1 MAAEN
6 DVLNKIKEARE
17 KGKKRKF
24 SQTFDLVISLAGV
37 DLKKPENRLNLDFL
51 LPEGRGKSIKVA
63 LIADSLTA
71 AAKDVVDL
79 LIRKEEIDALSKDV
93 KRLKS
98 LAREYDSFFGEISLM
113 PLIGKTLGQ
122 VLGPLG
128 KMPKPVPTNANI
140 KAFTEAARK
149 TIKIRVTT
157 TPVIHTIVGSEDMN
171 DEKIEANANALV
183 NFVRDKLPKGRNNI
197 KAVYIKLTMGPA
209 IKLPLKL

>member
-1 MAAEN
+1 MAEN
-6 DVLNKIKEARE
+6 EILSKIKEARE
-17 KGKKRKF
+17 KAKKRKF

-93 KRLKS
+93 KRLKT
-98 LAREYDSFFGEISLM
+98 LAGEYDSFFGEISLM

-128 KMPKPVPTNANI
+128 KMPKPVPPNANI
-140 KAFTEAARK
+140 KAFTEVARK

-157 TPVIHTIVGSEDMN
+157 TPVIHTIVGSEDMS

>member
-1 MAAEN
+1 MAEEI
-6 DVLNKIKEARE
+6 LTKIKEARE
-17 KGKKRKF
+17 KAKKRKF
-24 SQTFDLVISLAGV
+24 SQTFDLVVSLAGI

-93 KRLKS
+93 KKLKT

-128 KMPKPVPTNANI
+128 KMPKPVPPNANI
-140 KAFTEAARK
+140 KAFTDVARK

-157 TPVIHTIVGSEDMN
+157 TPVIHTIVGSEDM
-171 DEKIEANANALV
+171 DDKKIEANANALV
-183 NFVRDKLPKGRNNI
+183 NFVKEKLPKGRNNI